1 MSRYSVLIATT
12 DGPVL
17 VQRLAEE
24 DPDVRS
30 VICLNGTSEALPI
43 SGAYDA
49 FVRKPT
55 GVIERLFG
63 HTVYRMDVSDRVSD
77 GRSWQLGVFAAHFLH
92 NQGEMAERTEDA
104 TYVLWLTGEVNNDLD
119 VGVVDHVAEKLERSA
134 GMLLKLADQG
144 AKVFLGYPKGNTDE
158 VERVLVANQSL
169 ADAIFKAAP
178 LKSTED
184 LAGALSLDTGVASL
198 GSKRVEAGEKLPT
211 LDKLRPGLV
220 GFACVLT
227 VVALGLLGW
236 NVFGEVSRWRALAAG
251 GAYDKLL
258 RDMDA
263 AKSGDCMT
271 CRAAAAIYPVVA
283 GLGQPGKGDME
294 MTASEIRAPD
304 GRSCSSIRFAAP
316 PEGRPVRTE
325 TEGRFAASPSKG
337 LCGLVYRLRNTGSR
351 PFHVWL
357 SARPISGIQ
366 VRTRARRRAGT
377 RHARLAPGETL
388 DVRVRV
394 PEWIRREVTFSVLAL
409 AGEAP
414 VNAAARWAIRGAKNN
429 SGGGQDTRQAILGL
443 TARLM
448 VHSIQL
454 TGK

>member
-30 VICLNGTSEALPI
+30 VICLNGTSESLPI
-43 SGAYDA
+43 SSAYDA

-77 GRSWQLGVFAAHFLH
+77 GSSWQLGVFAAHFLH
-92 NQGEMAERTEDA
+92 NQGELAERTEDA
-104 TYVLWLTGEVNNDLD
+104 THVLWLTGEVNNALN
-119 VGVVDHVAEKLERSA
+119 VGVVDHVAVKLERSA
-134 GMLLKLADQG
+134 EMVLKLADQG
-144 AKVFLGYPKGNTDE
+144 AKVFLGYPKGNPEE
-158 VERVLVANQSL
+158 VERVLMANQSL
-169 ADAIFKAAP
+169 ADAIFKAVP
-178 LKSTED
+178 FKSTDD
-184 LAGALSLDTGVASL
+184 LVGALSLDIGEAASV
-198 GSKRVEAGEKLPT
+198 GSNRVEGGTP
-211 LDKLRPGLV
+211 DKLRLGLV
-220 GFACVLT
+220 GFACVFT

-236 NVFGEVSRWRALAAG
+236 HVFGEVSRWRAMAAG
-251 GAYDKLL
+251 GAYDKMLW
-258 RDMDA
+258 DMNA

-294 MTASEIRAPD
+294 MTASEIRAPN
-304 GRSCSSIRFAAP
+304 GRSCSSIRFATAS
-316 PEGRPVRTE
+316 PEERQVRTE
-325 TEGRFAASPSKG
+325 TDGRFAASSSKG
-337 LCGLVYRLRNTGSR
+337 LCGLVYRLRNTGSQ

-357 SARPISGIQ
+357 SARPRSGIR

-394 PEWIRREVTFSVLAL
+394 PEWLRREVTFSVLAL

-414 VNAAARWAIRGAKNN
+414 VNAAARWAIRGGENN
-429 SGGGQDTRQAILGL
+429 SGEGRDTRLAILGL

-454 TGK
+454 TGKQ